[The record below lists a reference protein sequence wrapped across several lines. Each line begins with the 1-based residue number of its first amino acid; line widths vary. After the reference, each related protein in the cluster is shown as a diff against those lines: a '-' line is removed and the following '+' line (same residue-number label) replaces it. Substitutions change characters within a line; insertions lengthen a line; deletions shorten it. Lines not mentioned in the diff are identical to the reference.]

1 MAENNDSQEK
11 SEEPTAKRLDKARE
25 EGQVPRSRELTTS
38 AVLLGAT
45 LSLYLLGDFFADKI
59 SGIFIVNFQFDRA
72 TAFDTDQLLVQLGLS
87 IKESF
92 FGLIPIFSVLMVL
105 AFVSPIALG
114 GWLLSAK
121 SLAPKFSRIN
131 PLAGLKRMF
140 SMKSVIELLK
150 ALGKVAVVMTV
161 AILLLYFHQGEI
173 ISLSNEDITYGL
185 AHAIQLMIFAA
196 LVLSASTLLIAIIDV
211 PFQIWENKK
220 QLKMSLQEVKD
231 ELKDS
236 EGKPEVKNRIR
247 QLQRDLAN
255 NRMLSQVPEADVIIT
270 NPTHFSVALK
280 YDPETMKTPV
290 IVAKGVDF
298 MAMKIREI
306 ANAHD
311 VELVPAPVLT
321 RALYYTTEVDDEV
334 PHGLFLAVAQVL
346 AYIFQLRQY
355 RRGQAKRPICPKHL
369 PIPEEYIFNS

>member
-45 LSLYLLGDFFADKI
+45 LSLYLLGDSFADKI

-72 TAFDTDQLLVQLGLS
+72 TAFDTDQLLVKLGLS

-92 FGLIPIFSVLMVL
+92 LGLIPIFSVLMIL
-105 AFVSPIALG
+105 AFISPIALG

-131 PLAGLKRMF
+131 PLSGLKRMF
-140 SMKSVIELLK
+140 SMKSIIELLK

-161 AILLLYFHQGEI
+161 AILLLYFHHGEI
-173 ISLSNEDITYGL
+173 VSLSNENITYGL
-185 AHAIQLMIFAA
+185 AHAIQLIIFAA
-196 LVLSASTLLIAIIDV
+196 LVLSASTLIIAIIDV

-311 VELVPAPVLT
+311 VELVPAPVLS

-355 RRGQAKRPICPKHL
+355 RRGRAKRPICPKHL

>member
-45 LSLYLLGDFFADKI
+45 LSLYLLGDSFADKI

-72 TAFDTDQLLVQLGLS
+72 TAFDTDQLLVKLGLS

-92 FGLIPIFSVLMVL
+92 LGLIPIFSVLMIL
-105 AFVSPIALG
+105 AFISPIALG
-114 GWLLSAK
+114 GWLLSVK

-131 PLAGLKRMF
+131 PLSGLKRMF
-140 SMKSVIELLK
+140 SMKSIIELLK

-161 AILLLYFHQGEI
+161 AILLLYFHHGEI
-173 ISLSNEDITYGL
+173 VSLSNENITYGL
-185 AHAIQLMIFAA
+185 AHAIQLIIFAA
-196 LVLSASTLLIAIIDV
+196 LVLSASTLIIAIIDV

-311 VELVPAPVLT
+311 VELVPAPVLS

-355 RRGQAKRPICPKHL
+355 RRGRAKRPICPKHL

>member
-92 FGLIPIFSVLMVL
+92 VGLIPIFSVLMVL

-131 PLAGLKRMF
+131 PLSGLKRMF

>member
-92 FGLIPIFSVLMVL
+92 VGLIPIFSVLMVL

-131 PLAGLKRMF
+131 PLSGLKRMF

-311 VELVPAPVLT
+311 VELVPAPLLT

>member
-45 LSLYLLGDFFADKI
+45 LSLYLLGGFFADKI

-92 FGLIPIFSVLMVL
+92 VGLIPIFSVLMVL
-105 AFVSPIALG
+105 AFISPIALG

-131 PLAGLKRMF
+131 PLSGLKRMF

-173 ISLSNEDITYGL
+173 ISLSNENITYGL
-185 AHAIQLMIFAA
+185 AHAVQLMIFAA
-196 LVLSASTLLIAIIDV
+196 LVLSASTLIIAIIDV

-355 RRGQAKRPICPKHL
+355 RRGRAKRPICPKHL